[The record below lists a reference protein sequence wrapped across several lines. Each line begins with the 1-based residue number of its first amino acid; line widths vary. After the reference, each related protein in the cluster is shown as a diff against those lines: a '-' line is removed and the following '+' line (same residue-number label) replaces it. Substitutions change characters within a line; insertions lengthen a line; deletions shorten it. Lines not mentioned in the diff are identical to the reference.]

1 MENNSIE
8 VTLTVKMLKRENE
21 TEEQAQDRLYNVL
34 YDGLCNNAEHQ
45 IEFTYE

>member
-21 TEEQAQDRLYNVL
+21 TEEQVQDRLYNVL

>member
-8 VTLTVKMLKRENE
+8 VTLSVKMMMRENE
-21 TEEQAQDRLYNVL
+21 TEEQAQERLYNAL

-45 IEFTYE
+45 IEFTYA